1 MLKKSLLAQALLSA
15 TLVLTGCGGGSGGG
29 SSDPETTPP
38 VTTPPVTT
46 PPVTTPPVTTP
57 PVTTPPV
64 TTPPVTTVP
73 VTPTNSFHLF
83 SANSGVNTGVELWKT
98 DGTAAG
104 TVLVKD
110 INSAEGSDP
119 LGLIRT
125 DIDKWFFTAKDDTHG
140 REIWVSDGTEAG
152 TKIVKDIRAGASS
165 SRPGKMTPFKDGVV
179 FSLFTSVFPAAGSK
193 LWFTDGTD
201 AGTDNKIRLLPS
213 GVAENPQNF
222 TVVGDQLFFTA
233 SGPQGHELY
242 ITDGT
247 GANTLLVK
255 DLQPGVVPGSSVQLS
270 GNLQYVTAFNNG
282 VFFTAPVPVDPATAS
297 GPSTNLEP
305 WFSGGDNSSTN
316 VLKNIN
322 PGTAGSF
329 PSGWTVSGDRLY
341 FFANNG
347 TDGTAL
353 WATDGTANG
362 TNMVADTNDASI
374 TLNHSLN
381 PRDIVSMGDR
391 KIFFISGNAASGQEL
406 GYSDGTEAGTIVLD
420 INTGLDGG
428 YVKNVTRLGNKVV
441 FTALDTTHLDNTQLW
456 ISDGTVAG
464 TMMIKT
470 LNTSAISAVSEI
482 VAAAFDDT
490 KLLIAVDDG
499 VDGEELWITDGTE
512 SGTVLL
518 KDINPD
524 ALSSNP
530 EFF

>member
-1 MLKKSLLAQALLSA
+1 MKLINTSQPSIKILAPSMLCFTLLLSA
-15 TLVLTGCGGGSGGG
+15 CGGESGGG
-29 SSDPETTPP
+29 TDSSDGGTPGTSDP
-38 VTTPPVTT
+38 AI
-46 PPVTTPPVTTP
+46 
-57 PVTTPPV
+57 
-64 TTPPVTTVP
+64 
-73 VTPTNSFHLF
+73 PTNSFHLF

-119 LGLIRT
+119 TRLVRAG
-125 DIDKWFFTAKDDTHG
+125 IDKWFFVAKDENLG

-152 TKIVKDIRAGASS
+152 TKMVKDIRVGAASS
-165 SRPGKMTPFKDGVV
+165 GPGKMTPFKDGVV
-179 FSLFTSVFPAAGSK
+179 FSLFTSVFPSAGSK

-201 AGTDNKIRLLPS
+201 AGTVNDIRLLPS
-213 GVAENPQNF
+213 GVAENPADF
-222 TVVGDQLFFTA
+222 TVVGDKLFFTA
-233 SGPQGHELY
+233 SGPKGKELY

-255 DLQPGVVPGSSVQLS
+255 DIQPGTYGSVQLS
-270 GNLQYVTAFNNG
+270 GNPQYVTAFNNG
-282 VFFTAPVPVDPATAS
+282 VFFTAPVPINPATAT
-297 GPSTNLEP
+297 GPSTDLEP
-305 WFSGGDNSSTN
+305 WFSGGDDSSTN

-322 PGTAGSF
+322 PGTVGSF

-341 FFANNG
+341 FVANNG

-362 TNMVADTNDASI
+362 TNMVIDTNDSSTA
-374 TLNHSLN
+374 LNHSLN

-391 KIFFISGNAASGQEL
+391 KIFFIAGTSSTGQEL
-406 GYSDGTEAGTIVLD
+406 SYSDGTAAGTTVLD

-428 YVKNVTRLGNKVV
+428 YIKNVTRLGSKVV
-441 FTALDTTHLDNTQLW
+441 FTALDTTHLANTQLW
-456 ISDGTVAG
+456 ISDGTTAG
-464 TMMIKT
+464 TTMIKT
-470 LNTSAISAVSEI
+470 LNSTQVDAVSEI
-482 VAAAFDDT
+482 VPAAFDDT

-499 VDGEELWITDGTE
+499 VNGEELWITDGTE

-524 ALSSNP
+524 AGNGSPVFDSDTQIN
-530 EFF
+530 

>member
-1 MLKKSLLAQALLSA
+1 MKNRIMLTKSLLAQALLSA
-15 TLVLTGCGGGSGGG
+15 TIVLTGCGGGSGGG
-29 SSDPETTPP
+29 SSDPETPSP
-38 VTTPPVTT
+38 VTP
-46 PPVTTPPVTTP
+46 
-57 PVTTPPV
+57 
-64 TTPPVTTVP
+64 PPVTTVP

-83 SANSGVNTGVELWKT
+83 SANGGVNTGVELWKT

-110 INSAEGSDP
+110 ISDGAGSYP
-119 LGLIRT
+119 SKLVRS
-125 DIDKWFFTAKDDTHG
+125 DIDKWFFTANDGIHG
-140 REIWVSDGTEAG
+140 DEIWVTDGTEAG
-152 TKIVKDIRAGASS
+152 TTMVKDIRAGGSS
-165 SRPGKMTPFKDGVV
+165 SRPSTMVPFKDGVV

-201 AGTDNKIRLLPS
+201 AGTDNHIRLLPS

-233 SGPQGHELY
+233 SGPQGNELY

-270 GNLQYVTAFNNG
+270 GNPQYVTAFNNG

-305 WFSGGDNSSTN
+305 WFSGGDDSSTN

-341 FFANNG
+341 FVANNG

-530 EFF
+530 VFFE